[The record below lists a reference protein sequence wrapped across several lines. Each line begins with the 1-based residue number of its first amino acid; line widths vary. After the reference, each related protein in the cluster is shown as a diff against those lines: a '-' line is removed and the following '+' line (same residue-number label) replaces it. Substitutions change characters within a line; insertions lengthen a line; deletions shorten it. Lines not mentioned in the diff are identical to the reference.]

1 MVIYSVISGLTV
13 LLFPGRHREDITTIN
28 ASRSGETVLI
38 RARVQTS
45 RAKSSKLC
53 FFVFRQGVST
63 IQGILSM
70 DADMISKQMVKF
82 GSA

>member
-1 MVIYSVISGLTV
+1 MWHV
-13 LLFPGRHREDITTIN
+13 GRPREDITKIN
-28 ASRSGETVLI
+28 ASRHGETVLI

-63 IQGILSM
+63 IQGILDI
-70 DADMISKQMVKF
+70 DADKVSKQMVKF
-82 GSA
+82 GSK